1 MAKAA
6 AIPDD
11 SVIITST
18 EDSFTVSANPD
29 YVPATGT
36 YSYNATPMTKN
47 DVIGVSI
54 VASVVAAVIG
64 GIGWF
69 AYKDE
74 QKQKTALAERKAEMK
89 RKREERQA
97 WFDKQRKDGK
107 TVIETWDGE
116 YMAIPNE
123 AYAQAEVR
131 TKGQ

>member
-1 MAKAA
+1 MAKTTVDESVDI
-6 AIPDD
+6 IPSADGN
-11 SVIITST
+11 
-18 EDSFTVSANPD
+18 SFTVVDTGIP
-29 YVPATGT
+29 PAR
-36 YSYNATPMTKN
+36 YASDATPMTKN

-64 GIGWF
+64 GVGWF

-74 QKQKTALAERKAEMK
+74 QKRNAEIAERKAEQK

-116 YMAIPNE
+116 YMAIPND
-123 AYAQAEVR
+123 AYAAAEVR
-131 TKGQ
+131 PKGM